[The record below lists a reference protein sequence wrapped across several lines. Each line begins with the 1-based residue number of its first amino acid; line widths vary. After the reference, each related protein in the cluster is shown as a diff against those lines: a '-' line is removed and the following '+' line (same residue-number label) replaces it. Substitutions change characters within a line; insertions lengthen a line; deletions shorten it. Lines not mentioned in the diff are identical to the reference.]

1 MPISCPTSVDCHFL
15 EKTIPPQK
23 KATTYRLQDWDQ
35 GSFIA
40 TWWNVMSRPSVPS
53 WCSLRR
59 TTHCRSRPQPMAVK
73 KGKVQLSKSKKIQ
86 HAKKQTPV
94 GYQTVPKETV
104 PNGETIFCVKT
115 ILQWFT
121 SNELLLYQVIQVDSM
136 RWGKNSRG

>member
-1 MPISCPTSVDCHFL
+1 
-15 EKTIPPQK
+15 
-23 KATTYRLQDWDQ
+23 
-35 GSFIA
+35 
-40 TWWNVMSRPSVPS
+40 
-53 WCSLRR
+53 
-59 TTHCRSRPQPMAVK
+59 MAVK